1 VDAGSRAC
9 VVVTRPRPRERAWSA
24 GAAEEAGQD
33 LVDGSGQD
41 DVGEHLNQVGREAAL
56 GGDRR
61 EGSLDQPEGVTRS
74 TRSMVI

>member
-1 VDAGSRAC
+1 
-9 VVVTRPRPRERAWSA
+9 
-24 GAAEEAGQD
+24 
-33 LVDGSGQD
+33 
-41 DVGEHLNQVGREAAL
+41 VGEYLNQVGREAAL